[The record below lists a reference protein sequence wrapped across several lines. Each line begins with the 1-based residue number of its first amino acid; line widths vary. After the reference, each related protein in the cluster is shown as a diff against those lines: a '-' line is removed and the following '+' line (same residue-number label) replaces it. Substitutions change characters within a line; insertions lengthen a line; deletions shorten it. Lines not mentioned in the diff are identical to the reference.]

1 MCRAMGESPEAGHR
15 ALVTFGERM
24 RSRRKQLG
32 MTQETLA
39 DMCGLHWT
47 YLGQIER
54 GRRNI
59 GLLNI
64 VRIANALRVSAA
76 TLLDELS
83 P

>member
-1 MCRAMGESPEAGHR
+1 MGESPEAGHR
-15 ALVTFGERM
+15 ALLLFGQRM
-24 RSRRKQLG
+24 RARRRELG
-32 MTQETLA
+32 LTQEALA
-39 DMCGLHWT
+39 VRCGLHWT

-64 VRIANALRVSAA
+64 VRIAAALETSAA
-76 TLLDELS
+76 ALLDDIR

>member
-1 MCRAMGESPEAGHR
+1 MGESPEAGHR
-15 ALVTFGERM
+15 ALVEFGERM
-24 RSRRKQLG
+24 RARRRELG
-32 MTQETLA
+32 LTQERLA
-39 DMCGLHWT
+39 EACGLHWT

-64 VRIANALRVSAA
+64 VRIAAALGTSPAE
-76 TLLDELS
+76 LLDDIK

>member
-1 MCRAMGESPEAGHR
+1 MGESPEAGHR
-15 ALVTFGERM
+15 ALVAFGERM
-24 RSRRKQLG
+24 RARRRELG
-32 MTQETLA
+32 LTQETLA
-39 DMCGLHWT
+39 ERCGLHWT

-64 VRIANALRVSAA
+64 VRIAAALETSVSD
-76 TLLDELS
+76 LLGDLQ

>member
-1 MCRAMGESPEAGHR
+1 MGESPEAGHQ
-15 ALVTFGERM
+15 ALVAFGARV
-24 RSRRKQLG
+24 RARRKELG
-32 MTQETLA
+32 MTQEKLA
-39 DMCGLHWT
+39 DGCGLHWT

-64 VRIANALRVSAA
+64 IRIAAALGTTPAA
-76 TLLDELS
+76 LVDGIK

>member
-1 MCRAMGESPEAGHR
+1 MGESPEAGHH
-15 ALVTFGERM
+15 ALVEFGARM
-24 RSRRKQLG
+24 RARRRALG
-32 MTQETLA
+32 MTQERLA
-39 DMCGLHWT
+39 DQCGLHWT

-64 VRIANALRVSAA
+64 VRIAAALQTSPAE
-76 TLLDELS
+76 LLDDIR